1 MSDKTIKRI
10 AVPIIIMLGSA
21 LMLGVADGII
31 YLLRNVI
38 YGVLI
43 FFLYIIQMFWWIIE
57 CLVLDIFYG
66 WEFRDIG
73 KSWYEYFTPDD
84 IWICVTIIFVILY
97 ACIFIYSLVYMIF
110 GPPEERGQEE
120 TESEHT
126 PPNNLLKFTRG
137 YLSCSGILILIIIS
151 GFIWFM
157 CYVVGGCD

>member
-10 AVPIIIMLGSA
+10 AVPAIIMLGSA

-43 FFLYIIQMFWWIIE
+43 FFLYIIQMFWWKIE

-110 GPPEERGQEE
+110 GIVEGWKIAFYE
-120 TESEHT
+120 TRDTYRTSLAEY
-126 PPNNLLKFTRG
+126 KDR
-137 YLSCSGILILIIIS
+137 
-151 GFIWFM
+151 
-157 CYVVGGCD
+157 

>member
-10 AVPIIIMLGSA
+10 VVPAIVILGGA
-21 LMLGVADGII
+21 LALGIADGII

-38 YGVLI
+38 YCVLTL
-43 FFLYIIQMFWWIIE
+43 FLNFIQIFWWITE
-57 CLVLDIFYG
+57 CLVLDILYG
-66 WEFRDIG
+66 CEFRDMG

-97 ACIFIYSLVYMIF
+97 ACIFIYSLGYMIF

-126 PPNNLLKFTRG
+126 PPNNLLKFTRR

-151 GFIWFM
+151 GFAWFV